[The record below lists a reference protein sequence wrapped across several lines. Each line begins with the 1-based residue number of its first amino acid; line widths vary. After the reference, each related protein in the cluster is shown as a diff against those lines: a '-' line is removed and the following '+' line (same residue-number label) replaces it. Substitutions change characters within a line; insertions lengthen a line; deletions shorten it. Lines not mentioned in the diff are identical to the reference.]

1 MGTGTG
7 ALVRGAAEPGA
18 VNLAGT
24 NGTPGTVLEK
34 VRESQRTGLS
44 SDGFVARALQHYA
57 TTPLVPIFFIT
68 DESY

>member
-24 NGTPGTVLEK
+24 NGTPGTVLEQ
-34 VRESQRTGLS
+34 VRENQRTKLS
-44 SDGFVARALQHYA
+44 SYGFVARALQHYA
-57 TTPLVPIFFIT
+57 TTP
-68 DESY
+68 